1 MTSLKFM
8 HLLFLQSDQELL
20 IRMAKTGYKAYAIL
34 QNCCLLEAMIPVKLD

>member
-8 HLLFLQSDQELL
+8 HLLFLQSDQKLL
-20 IRMAKTGYKAYAIL
+20 IRMAKIGFKACAIL